1 MKVLWTRT
9 PGSEEILFFEEL
21 KSLYPS
27 AEFKLA
33 ETIEQELKVGDEV
46 EMNLLF
52 IDHDKK
58 RIVYKLEMNH
68 KQEHNHI

>member
-9 PGSEEILFFEEL
+9 PGSEEIPFFEEL

-33 ETIEQELKVGDEV
+33 ENIEQELKYVRMQKYIMDGHQTKF
-46 EMNLLF
+46 L
-52 IDHDKK
+52 I
-58 RIVYKLEMNH
+58 KL
-68 KQEHNHI
+68 II